1 MIPITSRRGT
11 RSRITASIT
20 DLVVYSA
27 TVHRFLF
34 YDIWAE
40 GEKRSSQ
47 LNDAQGTGITE
58 IEETFDSDD
67 STCDS
72 KKVGQKVDR
81 LQYLTTLASYF
92 GTVSNHR
99 GRLPHHIET
108 ETRKSL
114 RIFDSA
120 VTKNYLILICHA
132 ELGNIVPIVGKA
144 ALDNIP

>member
-72 KKVGQKVDR
+72 KKVGQKVDMLSHNPGGHTSELCLITEVACPITLR
-81 LQYLTTLASYF
+81 LRPENPSASLTRRSPKITLSLSAML
-92 GTVSNHR
+92 NWEILC
-99 GRLPHHIET
+99 RLWVKQH
-108 ETRKSL
+108 
-114 RIFDSA
+114 
-120 VTKNYLILICHA
+120 
-132 ELGNIVPIVGKA
+132 
-144 ALDNIP
+144 